1 MKYRLTHLSR
11 PLSIVTLACVVL
23 VAQGCANLGNV
34 EAFEKGYLA
43 KEEMTFKG
51 DTLESKFHEHIYV
64 SKENASGGSGVGGG
78 GCGCN

>member
-1 MKYRLTHLSR
+1 MIKVKMKLILSALLTVGL
-11 PLSIVTLACVVL
+11 
-23 VAQGCANLGNV
+23 QGCANIGKV

-43 KEEMTFKG
+43 KEQMTFKG
-51 DTLESKFHEHIYV
+51 DLLEAKFHEHIYG

>member
-1 MKYRLTHLSR
+1 MKKLKAKTLLIICAFAVLS
-11 PLSIVTLACVVL
+11 L
-23 VAQGCANLGNV
+23 QGCANVGKV

-43 KEEMTFKG
+43 KEAMTFKG
-51 DTLESKFHEHIYV
+51 DILEAKFHEHIYG

>member
-1 MKYRLTHLSR
+1 MRHRISRLMGFAAFASLG
-11 PLSIVTLACVVL
+11 L
-23 VAQGCANLGNV
+23 VAQGCASIGNV